1 MGVLIFH
8 RNGNH
13 SFLISNG
20 LNENYFGL
28 GKTEEKTKEGER
40 KSWPVQRPKRKKG
53 RKVPDWRK
61 SGWERPLEE
70 VETETR
76 NEGGLR
82 VVNYERCLL
91 LTYSSPLP
99 PSIRPP
105 TADLSDL
112 EKSRSSDYL
121 VDETSQEYPGS
132 AEKFGPLVDS
142 TETRTND
149 LSLAKGPFFQ
159 PNHRDS
165 PSKPPPL
172 PVPVVPTSV
181 QGHYHTGTSSNRRR
195 LMYAQFVSVFEF
207 RIQMA
212 HLPKSRWLSGSLKG
226 NDVGNAVD
234 RTRHSWNHHS
244 KAL

>member
-1 MGVLIFH
+1 MGKIRRIDSSAG
-8 RNGNH
+8 RNDILEGP
-13 SFLISNG
+13 
-20 LNENYFGL
+20 L
-28 GKTEEKTKEGER
+28 GQGER
-40 KSWPVQRPKRKKG
+40 ALSSDGLKN
-53 RKVPDWRK
+53 PD
-61 SGWERPLEE
+61 
-70 VETETR
+70 
-76 NEGGLR
+76 
-82 VVNYERCLL
+82 
-91 LTYSSPLP
+91 
-99 PSIRPP
+99 SIRFG
-105 TADLSDL
+105 TTGLELS
-112 EKSRSSDYL
+112 
-121 VDETSQEYPGS
+121 GS

-212 HLPKSRWLSGSLKG
+212 HLPKSRWLSGWLKG
-226 NDVGNAVD
+226 NDVGV
-234 RTRHSWNHHS
+234 R
-244 KAL
+244 